1 MTIRYS
7 SKYIKSG
14 TLEAWRFSGI
24 DKTVAEENKSVKM
37 SFYIDEETRTRFKL
51 ACTATGISMNQALT
65 DLVNGWL
72 ESNDPFKKS
81 PQQNEPPAFNTAGAK
96 GTGGKGRGKKGQDG

>member
-1 MTIRYS
+1 
-7 SKYIKSG
+7 
-14 TLEAWRFSGI
+14 
-24 DKTVAEENKSVKM
+24 M

-72 ESNDPFKKS
+72 ELNDPFKKS
-81 PQQNEPPAFNTAGAK
+81 PQQNDTPVS
-96 GTGGKGRGKKGQDG
+96 TGGKSKGKSKGEG